1 MLYGLCKHSI
11 NFYGRFVPE
20 KREKLRTRQVETRR
34 EVFMQLIVRFFS
46 VVCGLLLLVSIAGAE
61 GQWELIMSQDGIDTY
76 RMTHP
81 GTSICTFKGVGFVDS
96 NIVIVGEV
104 LRDILAYPEWFYSFK
119 RAKILKKID
128 RNTYILHAVIN
139 TPFPFKNRDAVI
151 EDNALYDFSKGT
163 AMITFRLTKNYN
175 FPQQECCQRLPE
187 LDGHFYLEYFGKNKT
202 KVTYQHRFDPGGVVP
217 VNLANAFNG
226 KYYPAVSIAGIREMV
241 KKEKY
246 IKGGLASPEY
256 TSIERMLDNKTIV
269 TNLIKNRIGDI
280 ILDPVLLDMVF
291 GMTVPKKIMT
301 NIHTTRADFEVVRQ
315 GIVDLFTS
323 VVAKAITGQ
332 QKQEVDAIAAYLAD
346 KKFDTFFSMNR
357 FMEER
362 WLVDGIIKDNKMVPG
377 LFDMENSLA
386 KVLFEKITTSKIAVA
401 SFIKDKR
408 LAERILTDAS
418 LRKKLWT
425 DKAIRDR
432 LTNEPGAFKSA
443 RDFENFIAERV
454 KNYSS

>member
-1 MLYGLCKHSI
+1 
-11 NFYGRFVPE
+11 
-20 KREKLRTRQVETRR
+20 
-34 EVFMQLIVRFFS
+34 MQLIVRAFS

-61 GQWELIMSQDGIDTY
+61 GQWELIMSKDGIDTY

-163 AMITFRLTKNYN
+163 ATITFRLAKNYN
-175 FPQQECCQRLPE
+175 FPQQECCQRLLE
-187 LDGHFYLEYFGKNKT
+187 LDGQFYLEYFGKNKT
-202 KVTYQHRFDPGGVVP
+202 KVIYEYRFDPGGSVP
-217 VNLANAFNG
+217 VNLANEFNG
-226 KYYPAVSIAGIREMV
+226 KYYPAVSIAGLREMV

-280 ILDPVLLDMVF
+280 IIDPVLLDKVF

-301 NIHTTRADFEVVRQ
+301 NIHATRADFEVVRQ
-315 GIVDLFTS
+315 GIIDLFTS
-323 VVAKAITGQ
+323 VVAKGLTGQ
-332 QKQEVDAIAAYLAD
+332 QQKEMDAIAAYLAD
-346 KKFDTFFSMNR
+346 KKFDTFFSMKK
-357 FMEER
+357 FMNEER
-362 WLVDGIIKDNKMVPG
+362 WLADGIIKDNKLVPG
-377 LFDMENSLA
+377 LFDTENILA
-386 KVLFEKITTSKIAVA
+386 KVLFEKITTSRTAV
-401 SFIKDKR
+401 SSYIKDRR
-408 LAERILTDAS
+408 LAERIITDAS
-418 LRKKLWT
+418 LRKKLWA
-425 DKAIRDR
+425 DKAIRNR
-432 LTNEPGAFKSA
+432 LTNEPGTFKSA
-443 RDFENFIAERV
+443 KDFENFIAERV
-454 KNYSS
+454 KSYSS